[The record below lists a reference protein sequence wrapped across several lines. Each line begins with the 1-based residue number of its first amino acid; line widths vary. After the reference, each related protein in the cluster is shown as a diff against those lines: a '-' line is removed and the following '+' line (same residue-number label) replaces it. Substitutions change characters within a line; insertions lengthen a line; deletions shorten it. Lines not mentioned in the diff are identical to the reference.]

1 MSSPGLILWS
11 DSGFHSPYAMSVYV
25 CMQEKGLRFSV
36 NTLNLEQNQHTR
48 PELSSL
54 LLTGRVP
61 CLQHDGFTLS
71 ESSAIAEY
79 LDETFPA
86 PDYPRVYP
94 SHHQQKAMAR
104 QVQAWLR
111 SDFLA
116 LRTERPTDVI
126 FSGRKYPPLSAAGER
141 DVKKLISG
149 ASQLIGQH
157 SSLFGQWSV
166 ADCDLAVMLNRLTK
180 HGDPLPER
188 LQEYAAFQWQR
199 ASIQLWVNEAVKL
212 NNK

>member
-1 MSSPGLILWS
+1 MSSPELILWC
-11 DSGFHSPYAMSVYV
+11 DSAFHSPYAMSVYV
-25 CMQEKGLRFSV
+25 CLQEKGLRFSV
-36 NTLNLEQNQHTR
+36 NPLNLAQHQHTS

-54 LLTGRVP
+54 LLTGRIP
-61 CLQHDGFTLS
+61 CLQHDGFAVS
-71 ESSAIAEY
+71 ESSAIGEY

-94 SHHQQKAMAR
+94 ADRQQKAVAR

-126 FSGRKYPPLSAAGER
+126 FSGRKYPPLSAAGEQ

-149 ASQLIGQH
+149 ALQLLGQRT
-157 SSLFGQWSV
+157 SLFGQWSV
-166 ADCDLAVMLNRLTK
+166 ADCDLAVMLNRLAL
-180 HGDPLPER
+180 HGDPLPEKLR
-188 LQEYAAFQWQR
+188 EYAAFQWQR
-199 ASIQLWVNEAVKL
+199 AAIQLWVNEAQKL

>member
-1 MSSPGLILWS
+1 MSSPELILWC
-11 DSGFHSPYAMSVYV
+11 DSAFHSPYAMSVYV
-25 CMQEKGLRFSV
+25 CLQEKGLRFSV
-36 NTLNLEQNQHTR
+36 NPLNLAQHQHTS

-54 LLTGRVP
+54 LLTGRIP
-61 CLQHDGFTLS
+61 CLQHDGFAVS
-71 ESSAIAEY
+71 ESSAIGEY

-94 SHHQQKAMAR
+94 ADRQQKAVAR

-116 LRTERPTDVI
+116 LRTVRPTDVI
-126 FSGRKYPPLSAAGER
+126 FSGRKYPPLSAAGEQ

-149 ASQLIGQH
+149 ALQLLGQRT
-157 SSLFGQWSV
+157 SLFGQWSV
-166 ADCDLAVMLNRLTK
+166 ADCDLAVMLNRLAL
-180 HGDPLPER
+180 HGDPLPEKLR
-188 LQEYAAFQWQR
+188 EYAAFQWQR
-199 ASIQLWVNEAVKL
+199 AAIQLWVNEAQKL